1 MNYFGIT
8 AGDPCGV
15 GPEVVLKALRRRP
28 ELIGRCVVFGSAP
41 MLDWYRG
48 RLGIE
53 TPLHLIDNAAQVQ
66 AGCINVVDPYPVPFE
81 EITIGQV
88 SPVGGRCAFLAVRTA
103 IDWALARR
111 IGCVVTAPLNKE
123 AMRKAGYQYAGHTEI
138 FGEFTHGE
146 SYAMLLWSESLKV
159 IHATTHVSMREACDL
174 VTGQREYDVIHLA
187 HDTLRKAGYEKPR
200 IAVAG
205 LNAHAG
211 EHGLFGREE
220 IEQIAPAIE
229 RCRAEGLEV
238 SGPLPP
244 DTVFLRAHK
253 GEFDLVVAQYHDQG
267 HIPLNRLAFD
277 AGVNVTV
284 GLDVVRTSVDHGT
297 AFDIAGRLIARE
309 DSMLAAID
317 LGEKLAQ

>member
-15 GPEVVLKALRRRP
+15 GSEVVLKALRRRP
-28 ELIGRCVVFGSAP
+28 ELIGRCIVFGSAP

-138 FGEFTHGE
+138 
-146 SYAMLLWSESLKV
+146 L
-159 IHATTHVSMREACDL
+159 IHATTHVSMREACGL
-174 VTGQREYDVIHLA
+174 VTEQREYDVIHLA
-187 HDTLRKAGYEKPR
+187 HDTLKKAGYEKPR

-229 RCRAEGLEV
+229 RCRAEGMEV

-267 HIPLNRLAFD
+267 HIPLKLLAFD

>member
-28 ELIGRCVVFGSAP
+28 ELIGRCIVFGSAP

-159 IHATTHVSMREACDL
+159 IHATTHVSMREAC
-174 VTGQREYDVIHLA
+174 RSCHRA
-187 HDTLRKAGYEKPR
+187 AGIRRDSPR
-200 IAVAG
+200 
-205 LNAHAG
+205 
-211 EHGLFGREE
+211 
-220 IEQIAPAIE
+220 P
-229 RCRAEGLEV
+229 
-238 SGPLPP
+238 
-244 DTVFLRAHK
+244 
-253 GEFDLVVAQYHDQG
+253 
-267 HIPLNRLAFD
+267 
-277 AGVNVTV
+277 
-284 GLDVVRTSVDHGT
+284 
-297 AFDIAGRLIARE
+297 
-309 DSMLAAID
+309 
-317 LGEKLAQ
+317 